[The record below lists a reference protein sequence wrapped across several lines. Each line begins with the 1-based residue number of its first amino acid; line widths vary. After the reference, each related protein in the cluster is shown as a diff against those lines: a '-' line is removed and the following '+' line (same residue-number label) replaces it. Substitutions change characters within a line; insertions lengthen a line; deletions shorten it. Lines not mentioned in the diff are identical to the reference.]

1 MPAVSRSRRRKHR
14 PPPRTLTRS
23 AVPAVAVAEG
33 EPPLPPIAEPILE
46 ADEIQGNIL
55 PGFGTMHQ
63 ALLGLRITDAA
74 GGSMHARRWL
84 RELAPLITSL
94 RQLYT
99 VREMRRAVAKATGER
114 PLRPEALL
122 NVALSAPALPL
133 LGLAAE
139 NLPALFLG
147 GMATADLQDEL
158 DASGAP
164 VGWKFGATAETTPHV
179 LVILGADTPE
189 ALQFAIGSLKASTG
203 AGSGF
208 EVIYEDEGRR
218 LPDDREHFG
227 FRDGLSQPGVRG
239 RLDEHP
245 ESFVTRRYFNPAEPL
260 ARRFSRPGE
269 PLLWPGQFIFGY
281 ATHLDDDD
289 ETPGP
294 RAMPPQDWMLNGSFL
309 IVRRLQQDVAAFR
322 AFAQR
327 QADRVAAQLGRPVSA
342 QEIEAWLVGRWRDG
356 EPLVRCPVAPAPGHI
371 SVEPSLNHFDYA
383 AAVPDATVLHEGQ
396 AIRIAGGP
404 GDLDAARCPHFAHV
418 RKVNLRDAPNDQGR
432 PGLHF
437 RLLRRGIPYGPA
449 FVEGEAEPADRGLLF
464 LAYHRDLESFM
475 TLSATWMNSA
485 TAPEGHGHDLLV
497 GQRLNSARAAT
508 RFPNAPAPARLE
520 APVEERWIRATGGG
534 FFFAPAKSVFR
545 KLSLRRAD

>member
-1 MPAVSRSRRRKHR
+1 LPA
-14 PPPRTLTRS
+14 
-23 AVPAVAVAEG
+23 
-33 EPPLPPIAEPILE
+33 PIAEPILE
-46 ADEIQGNIL
+46 ADEIQGNIV

-63 ALLGLRITDAA
+63 ALVGLRITEAA
-74 GGSMHARRWL
+74 GGAMHARRWL
-84 RELAPLITSL
+84 RELTPLITSL
-94 RQLYT
+94 RQLHT

-114 PLRPEALL
+114 PTRPEVLL
-122 NVALSAPALPL
+122 NVALSSPALPL
-133 LGLAAE
+133 LGLPAE
-139 NLPALFLG
+139 NLPPLFLA
-147 GMATADLQDEL
+147 GMATANLQDEL
-158 DASGAP
+158 DAAGAP

-179 LVILGADTPE
+179 LLIIGAETPE
-189 ALQFAIGSLKASTG
+189 ALQFALGNLKASTG
-203 AGSGF
+203 PGSGF

-245 ESFVTRRYFNPAEPL
+245 ESFVTRRYFDPADPL

-294 RAMPPQDWMLNGSFL
+294 KLRPPQDWMLNGSFL
-309 IVRRLQQDVAAFR
+309 IVRRLRQDVAAFR
-322 AFAQR
+322 AFSQR
-327 QADRVAAQLGRPVSA
+327 QAQSVSTQLGRAVS
-342 QEIEAWLVGRWRDG
+342 QDEIEAWIVGRWRDG
-356 EPLVRCPVAPAPGHI
+356 EPLVRCPVAPVPGHV
-371 SVEPSLNHFDYA
+371 SVEASLNHFDYA
-383 AAVPDATVLHEGQ
+383 GPVPDATLLNEGQ
-396 AIRIAGGP
+396 TIRISGAP
-404 GDLDAARCPHFAHV
+404 GDLPAERCPHFAHI

-432 PGLHF
+432 PSLQF

-449 FVEGEAEPADRGLLF
+449 FVEDEAEPADRGLLF

-475 TLSATWMNSA
+475 ILSATWMNSA

-497 GQRLNSARAAT
+497 GQLRGTARSAT
-508 RFPNAPAPARLE
+508 RFPNAPTPARLD
-520 APVEERWIRATGGG
+520 APAAERWIRATGGG

-545 KLSLRRAD
+545 KLSLRRPKLEIH